1 MLVIFIY
8 STIYEDNPFDNILIT
23 SNHHFKFYLFAIQ
36 CFSNNNP
43 ATSSTV
49 LKDAPR
55 PRLKYNYKKKE
66 NH

>member
-8 STIYEDNPFDNILIT
+8 STIYEDNPFDNILRT
-23 SNHHFKFYLFAIQ
+23 SNHYFKFYIFSTQ
-36 CFSNNNP
+36 RFSNDSP

-55 PRLKYNYKKKE
+55 PRYKI
-66 NH
+66 